1 MYLKGKLYQQAI
13 SEARIGISENPQ
25 RIDYKIA
32 MAKSFFESGDL
43 IQAVETCVEII
54 SELPYCMPANLI
66 LDEVIT
72 KNHTTEYFGFYHN
85 RLVELDPYHAFMLSS
100 TNSVFDVPDIAVL
113 VEDFSGDEYP
123 YS

>member
-1 MYLKGKLYQQAI
+1 
-13 SEARIGISENPQ
+13 
-25 RIDYKIA
+25 

-54 SELPYCMPANLI
+54 SDLPYCLPANLI
-66 LDEVIT
+66 LDQVIT
-72 KNHTTEYFGFYHN
+72 KNHTTDNYGFYHN

-113 VEDFSGDEYP
+113 VDDFPGDDTLALTLNQF
-123 YS
+123 STLLT